1 MKVSSQAPMRAAG
14 PFRPARAEMRL
25 RTAATLFLVMGALL
39 ASTAARMAGSTNE
52 AFSLAAAT
60 FGCAV
65 AIALFIESRPGVR
78 SLFRVDIFMIVVLY
92 GLTFLEF
99 LFPQDDLSFRLT
111 PDDAWSAIDV
121 TLCAFVGLALG
132 RHAVTMYAGQ
142 TLSDMAMGLSPSR
155 MFGLLLACTLVGYAH
170 ILLAVN
176 FDVFEALRQ
185 MTWPRF
191 TQAWTRG
198 RTGGA
203 SALLSELGLLIFLLP
218 PLVGAI
224 LAEHQRYR
232 AYQKAVALLILAL
245 TLFYGFSGGTRYVFL
260 TYLATFGASYLM
272 LRPNISWSSLIL
284 VGLPLAVM
292 AAAGA
297 YYMAAL
303 RTLGLDN
310 WELAVERTDRVFVD
324 MNILNIAG
332 LIQVFPDQHDYLGL
346 EVPFIAAIRPIPR
359 VLWSGKPEGLSISIE
374 EVLGAQGWTLSAT
387 YVGELWMAG
396 GLFAV
401 VLASLIFGAAGA
413 RWNRLGATAQGN
425 LDKIVFATGFFAAG
439 LGMRSFLGVAPAILP
454 TLALYIF
461 RRWHDRDRKR
471 KRRPLRHEMRPRKL

>member
-1 MKVSSQAPMRAAG
+1 MKVSSQAPVRAAM

-25 RTAATLFLVMGALL
+25 RTAATLFLVLGALL
-39 ASTAARMAGSTNE
+39 ASMAARTVGSTNE
-52 AFSLAAAT
+52 AFSFAAAT

-78 SLFRVDIFMIVVLY
+78 NLFRVDIFMIAALY

-111 PDDAWSAIDV
+111 PEAAWSAIDA

-132 RHAVTMYAGQ
+132 RHAATMYAGQ
-142 TLSDMAMGLSPSR
+142 TLSDMAMSLSPSR
-155 MFGLLLACTLVGYAH
+155 MFGLLLACTFVGYLH
-170 ILLAVN
+170 ILMAVDFN
-176 FDVFEALRQ
+176 VFEALRQ

-191 TQAWTRG
+191 SQSWTRG

-218 PLVGAI
+218 PLVGAM
-224 LAEHQRYR
+224 LAERRRYQ
-232 AYQKAVALLILAL
+232 AYQKAVAVLILAL
-245 TLFYGFSGGTRYVFL
+245 TLFYGFSGGTRYIFL

-272 LRPNISWSSLIL
+272 LKPNLSWSTLML
-284 VGLPLAVM
+284 VGLPLVAM
-292 AAAGA
+292 AGAGA
-297 YYMAAL
+297 YYMAEL
-303 RTLGLDN
+303 RTVGLGN
-310 WELAVERTDRVFVD
+310 WEKAIERTDSLFVD

-332 LIQVFPDQHDYLGL
+332 LIQVFPDHQDYLGL

-359 VLWSGKPEGLSISIE
+359 ILWPGKPEGLSISIE

-413 RWNRLGATAQGN
+413 RWNQLGATARGN

-439 LGMRSFLGVAPAILP
+439 LGMRSFMGVAPAILP
-454 TLALYIF
+454 TLALYIYK
-461 RRWHDRDRKR
+461 RWHAHSRKR
-471 KRRPLRHEMRPRKL
+471 HQIRHAMRSRKL

>member
-1 MKVSSQAPMRAAG
+1 MKVSSQAPMRPLA

-25 RTAATLFLVMGALL
+25 RTAATLFLVLGALF
-39 ASTAARMAGSTNE
+39 ASTAAHAALSTNE
-52 AFSLAAAT
+52 AFSVAAAT

-78 SLFRVDIFMIVVLY
+78 NLFRVDIFMIVVLY

-99 LFPQDDLSFRLT
+99 LFPQDDLSIRLT
-111 PDDAWSAIDV
+111 PSAAWSAIDV

-142 TLSDMAMGLSPSR
+142 TLSDMAISLPPSQ
-155 MFGLLLACTLVGYAH
+155 MFGLLLACTFVGYLP
-170 ILLAVN
+170 ILLAVDFN
-176 FDVFEALRQ
+176 LFEALRQ

-191 TQAWTRG
+191 SQSWARG
-198 RTGGA
+198 RIGGA
-203 SALLSELGLLIFLLP
+203 TAVISELTLLIFLLP

-224 LAEHQRYR
+224 FAERRRYR
-232 AYQKAVALLILAL
+232 AYQKAGALLILAL

-272 LRPNISWSSLIL
+272 LRPSISWSSLAV

-292 AAAGA
+292 AVGGA
-297 YYMAAL
+297 YYMAEL
-303 RTLGLDN
+303 RTFGLGN
-310 WELAVERTDRVFVD
+310 WEIAVERTDRVFVD

-332 LIQVFPDQHDYLGL
+332 LIEVFPDRHDYLGL
-346 EVPFIAAIRPIPR
+346 EVPFTAVIRPIPR
-359 VLWSGKPEGLSISIE
+359 ILWAGKPEGLSVSME
-374 EVLGAQGWTLSAT
+374 EVLGADGWTLSAT
-387 YVGELWMAG
+387 YIGELWMAG

-401 VLASLIFGAAGA
+401 IVASLVFGAAGA
-413 RWNRLGATAQGN
+413 RWNRLGMAAQGN

-439 LGMRSFLGVAPAILP
+439 LGMRSFMSVAPAVLP

-461 RRWHDRDRKR
+461 RRWYAGKR
-471 KRRPLRHEMRPRKL
+471 KRQHIRYRMRPRKF